1 MSDHRCPCLVLQLSC
16 HVVVTQAIQVVTQG
30 LINALLEHVLANDV
44 PDGMEDSPSGLK
56 SSAGLEMTVEIV
68 SVSGVIMTTFDT
80 PIDANF
86 LVRVCDEQNCSP

>member
-1 MSDHRCPCLVLQLSC
+1 
-16 HVVVTQAIQVVTQG
+16 
-30 LINALLEHVLANDV
+30 
-44 PDGMEDSPSGLK
+44 MEDSPSGLK

-68 SVSGVIMTTFDT
+68 GVSGVIMTTFDT